1 MRSDS
6 MKAFVKMLSVFITVL
21 MIMGVAS
28 VGMSAFAVSDDV
40 IGDYDFKI
48 TSPYDDIDWSTIK
61 TYKAATHVHTVRSD
75 GDVELN
81 DMIREYYKLGYDA
94 LSLTDHGT
102 INYSWMDGGHRL
114 TWFDY
119 QYFVHGNVDE
129 LGSEEYNAIVTGTKP
144 VDGTPRGYGM
154 TEVPYGIELN
164 GASTNKCH
172 INSYYADV
180 GHGDLEMN
188 TSWPESAVVKSYNG
202 NGFTHI
208 NHVGE
213 WAEGNDSAL
222 VYNESWLERFTS
234 IYQTY
239 CPNREGWDKGERG
252 VVGMELV
259 NTADS
264 RTKNDRR
271 YVYDEILKRL
281 APQGINV
288 YGFCEDDA
296 HEYSDCDRNAQF
308 LLMDDNSNT
317 QMSGVTFNGKQL
329 TVGQNNVR
337 NSMFYGRFYCSA
349 KNAKNSYELG
359 NGFAAQGA
367 YPSISNISVDSKTNQ
382 IKITCKDATK
392 ARLVADGVIIET
404 KKVSA
409 SGSTVVFDLNAYEEK
424 INSYVRVYFT
434 GDGGITFLQPFLV
447 EKTESKQASV
457 QFITPSSDTDVK
469 VYNASGTLVTS
480 EYADNYYIL
489 PAGNYTYTA
498 KRNGYL
504 PKTDSFTVTQ
514 SDITNGVKKKINVEL
529 EEDSD
534 VTFAYFYAP
543 ETIYLSKDD
552 NQSFQYYIDRENAVN
567 GALNA
572 QSNKTTG
579 NIFFSREG
587 ATNVSLTYS
596 VEEGAASV
604 NHINLGVTNTAEG
617 TLSTQVSGGQL
628 SQALTNGEYVL
639 IKWTATYTYKD
650 ITYYSYTY
658 SYVYKTPTGTTSTL
672 AAGAFAETTKNI
684 TTWPHA
690 KMRVVASVYVFGL
703 HSITTNNA
711 NGYEYAPYSGTELTK
726 ADSNPKVTG
735 SGYAWNDRS
744 SSGGSEVTNTTG
756 DVGNLYADR
765 SRVNN
770 FSQIPNLMIGFDLN
784 DSTQTE
790 DYSDGVGTSFYF
802 GDDSV
807 AANCVYK
814 FTCDAD
820 NHNIYTKYNN
830 GNTYT
835 VTTAGHGKYKL
846 SMHSGQRLYQ
856 SNNSVD
862 AKKLNFPLPAASHS
876 ETEIPVIGNA
886 KGAKSG
892 RTDTVQ
898 MKVFINV
905 VNVNKNDLRAKLNDS
920 IKVSYQKNW
929 FSSASDWD
937 AYQKAVVEA
946 AKILGNPGADG
957 EAISD
962 ATNKLEDAEG
972 AIKLKTGTAVVKHY
986 WTYGDNTGLIYS
998 EDSYT
1003 YTYND
1008 NLAANAVEING
1019 YTFASQFECYANGV
1033 LIDSGIESF
1042 DNAAA
1047 AAENYEWRFY
1057 YVPNSYSVSY
1067 ETGTGESFS
1076 PNTGSGSTANFGQT
1090 YEITSNYPSRTGYTF
1105 DGWYLDAADKT
1116 YSSSEKIKWDWSSDG
1131 IFTAQWKALKYNV
1144 TYDVNGGD
1152 SSFKPAS
1159 SYLTATYGETYLM
1172 PSEVPTKTG
1181 YMFMG
1186 WKLNDGDSYTAG
1198 GQFMWKVA
1206 SDGEFVAQWTNAL
1219 YTVTFDPVASDAT
1232 VTPATKQVEF
1242 DKAYGTLAKAERTGY
1257 TATWYS
1263 NPDYTSSSLVK
1274 DTTLVKIAADHKLY
1288 AKWNPTEYTIK
1299 YDLGGGTVTGSNP
1312 YKYTIESAAFT
1323 LKNPTRTGYEF
1334 EGWSGTGISASAYSK
1349 SVTVATGSYGN
1360 RTYTAHWKAIDY
1372 KIDYTLNGGTN
1383 DSRNPSSYTYDNYVT
1398 IYPATRTGYNF
1409 TGWTGSGV
1417 TDTATVTISK
1427 GSTGDRS
1434 YSAGWSIINYKITYD
1449 LAGGSESAANPTS
1462 YNIESADIKLNAP
1475 VKTGYTFAGW
1485 KSNYYN
1491 GTVLN
1496 VTIAKGSYGNK
1507 AFTAVWSNNGYV
1519 ITYDLAGGSVDG
1531 SNPNGYNT
1539 GDTITLIN
1547 PVKEGYTFAGWI
1559 KKDLESGIESDPAMT
1574 SGITSSDHGNKNFTA
1589 TWAPK
1594 TYTISYVLD
1603 GGKFETVQGNPT
1615 SYTPDS
1621 EAIVLVT
1628 PVKAGYRFTG
1638 WSGTGLGGNVTK
1650 VTIPSGSIGNREYT
1664 AHWATM
1670 VYSISYDLAGGTDTG
1685 LPTQYTVDDTQTI
1698 GAPLRTG
1705 YTFAGWSQSYE
1716 SFTWK
1721 STYADPSTGYLGS
1734 NSSYPDSIYSSPIVL
1749 RSGKTYS
1756 LSTASSGGISDLK
1769 LLTYNLDGTF
1779 KAAVNTVN
1787 FTPSADCIGYILAY
1801 KGHTNQSIID
1811 SVKLSVSGQQ
1821 STVAIAKGSTGNMKL
1836 TASWNVNTY
1845 TLTYDLDGG
1854 TLSEENPATYTAETD
1869 TFTLH
1874 NPTKTGYDFVGWLYD
1889 GNTSSSVTIAKG
1901 STGNRTYKAVWN
1913 ETVYSITYN
1922 LGGGSVSGNPVSYTK
1937 DTATFTLNN
1946 PTRTGYSFSGWTGTG
1961 ISGVT
1966 ATVTVPKG
1974 SLGNRTYTATWTPTT
1989 YTITYN
1995 LDGGTNSALNPRSYT
2010 VETDTFTLAYPTKSG
2025 AVFAGWTGTDID
2037 GVSANVTISKGSTGN
2052 RTYTATWDIS
2062 TFTISYN
2069 LNGGIGDASNPTS
2082 YSVDSDPITL
2092 ARPSRTGYRFL
2103 GWTGTGLSGVTE
2115 YVTIPT
2121 GSTGH
2126 RSYTAIWSAIDYTIS
2141 YTLGTGAQLDEENPT
2156 TYNVETTTFTL
2167 NNPVRAGYVFTGWT
2181 GTDLNS
2187 LTATVT
2193 IAKGST
2199 GNRTYTA
2206 NWSVD
2211 GYAISYVL
2219 NGGKLSAEN
2228 PATYTITSPDITLNN
2243 PTREGYKFTGW
2254 SGTGISGTGLSTS
2267 VTIPTGS
2274 TGNRNYEA
2282 NWELEVYNL
2291 TYHLDGGT
2299 QTVANPSTYTYLSAP
2314 ITLYSPVKAGYSF
2327 LGWSSDYFD
2336 DVQMSVTIPTNST
2349 GDKEFVAHWQ
2359 LGVYTIKYNL
2369 NGGTVSGTNPTTFRY
2384 STDSF
2389 TLINPTK
2396 KGYVFAGWSGTGISG
2411 TTMTVEIPK
2420 GSSGDREYT
2429 ANWSESSNIITYNL
2443 NGGVITDGSNPTSYV
2458 TNSGM
2463 ITLINPTKLGYTFT
2477 GWSGTGISG
2486 TSTKVSF
2493 DTTGGGSKSFTAN
2506 WTAINYRIAYNL
2518 NGGTLATANPRFYTV
2533 EDSITL
2539 NNPTRTGY
2547 LFKGWE
2553 GTGLEEGF
2561 TYQTVNIVKGS
2572 TGNRTYTAVWGE
2584 TVYTITYNYNGGS
2597 TDYANPTS
2605 YTISSSAI
2613 TLYNPERTGY
2623 TFTGWTGTDY
2633 SNPTKNAVI
2642 PSGSTGNKTFT
2653 ANFSVITYSISYFGV
2668 DNAKFTPS
2676 AVSYTVDS
2684 DAITLPA
2691 PTRIGYTFLGWR
2703 GTGIV
2708 GISKDVTIAKGS
2720 TGDRTYTAQWKPI
2733 SFSITYNLNGG
2744 KTSGDN
2750 PTSYT
2755 SEDSKISILNPGKAG
2770 YGFGGW
2776 TQSYENFTWSNGFI
2790 NASTGAV
2797 ESSSTYPNSK
2807 YAAPIVLRKGVTYTV
2822 SGVSADLLRWRLF
2835 SLDGTYLNSQT
2846 ASSYTPTADCIVYI
2860 LAYSGLTE
2868 AQLGAIKLT
2877 VNGKLTNASIPTGS
2891 MGNVTFTANWTSQKY
2906 TISYNGLDGA
2916 TVSGNPTSYTA
2927 DQTITL
2933 KNPTK
2938 TGYTF
2943 LGWTGTDLLSAST
2956 NVTIPAGS
2964 SGNRVYTAQWK
2975 LTDYSISISLNGG
2988 TISGY
2993 MPTSYNVNSSAITLP
3008 TPKKSGYRFLGWSGT
3023 DITGTASSVTIAAGS
3038 TGNRAYT
3045 ANWEENTSGTHVFR
3059 FYGYNKQL
3067 FYSKEVA
3074 VGEKFEL
3081 PKDAIIGYDVKAWS
3095 IDYTLPQYVNS
3106 VDDVDVYAVSFTPTS
3121 SKKYKITVN
3130 DTETTYGQYDTV
3142 TITAPAT
3149 NSSGQAFSYWE
3160 DGSGKIVSYYRSY
3173 SFKAHANEKLI
3184 PQYGKSFS
3192 GVKAAIRVTKI
3203 EYNRYYDWIT
3213 VYAERSVSSEY
3224 TVLQHGIIFTDNA
3237 SVAADTSRFVIGTSG
3252 VKASTAKG
3260 RNKSGIYTLSIS
3272 HLENYG
3278 DYIYARGY
3286 VKVAD
3291 ADGNVSIIYSDVSE
3305 KFYNYH
3311 KNPSSYQG

>member
-1 MRSDS
+1 

-21 MIMGVAS
+21 MVMGIAS

-48 TSPYDDIDWSTIK
+48 TSPYDSVDWSTIK

-94 LSLTDHGT
+94 LALTDHGT
-102 INYSWMDGGHRL
+102 VNYSWMDGGHRL

-144 VDGTPRGYGM
+144 VEGNTARGFGM

-172 INSYYADV
+172 INSYYADC

-188 TSWPESAVVKSYNG
+188 TSWPESAVVKSYNA

-239 CPNREGWDKGERG
+239 CPNREGWTNGERG

-264 RTKNDRR
+264 RTRNDRR

-308 LLMDDNSNT
+308 LLMDSNSNT
-317 QMSGVTFNGKQL
+317 EMSGVTFNGKEL

-337 NSMFYGRFYCSA
+337 NSMFYGRFYCSS

-404 KKVSA
+404 KKTSA

-424 INSYVRVYFT
+424 INSYVRVYLT

-447 EKTESKQASV
+447 QKTESKQASV

-469 VYNASGTLVTS
+469 VYNSAGTLING

-489 PAGNYTYTA
+489 PAGNYTYVA
-498 KRNGYL
+498 NRKGYL
-504 PKTDSFTVTQ
+504 TKTDSFTVTQ
-514 SDITNGVKKKINVEL
+514 SDVTNGVKKKINVVL

-543 ETIYLSKDD
+543 ETIYLSLED
-552 NQSFQYYIDRENAVN
+552 NQSFKYYIDRQNAVN

-572 QSNKTTG
+572 QADKQTG

-587 ATNVSLTYS
+587 ATNVSISHS
-596 VEEGAASV
+596 VQEGSASV
-604 NHINLGVTNTAEG
+604 NYITLGSNSTSGDTI
-617 TLSTQVSGGQL
+617 STQVTAGEL
-628 SQALTNGEYVL
+628 SQPLSNDEYVL

-658 SYVYKTPTGTTSTL
+658 SYVYKTPTGTSASL
-672 AAGAFAETTKNI
+672 AAGAMAETRKNN
-684 TTWPHA
+684 TPFSGWMHDT
-690 KMRVVASVYVFGL
+690 MRVVASVYVFGL
-703 HSITTNNA
+703 HSIETTNG
-711 NGYEYAPYSGTELTK
+711 NGYKYAPYTGIDYVLDSDPKTTGT
-726 ADSNPKVTG
+726 
-735 SGYAWNDRS
+735 GYAWSTRS
-744 SSGGSEVTNTTG
+744 SSGGSEIANTTG
-756 DVGNLYADR
+756 DVGNFYADR
-765 SRVNN
+765 SRIDN
-770 FSQIPNLMIGFDLN
+770 FSQVPNLIIGFDLN
-784 DSTQTE
+784 DSTEAE
-790 DYSDGVGTSFYF
+790 DYTDGVGAKFYI
-802 GDDSV
+802 GDSSV
-807 AANCVYK
+807 AANCMYK
-814 FTCDAD
+814 FDCDAD
-820 NHNIYTKYNN
+820 NHNIYTKYSTT
-830 GNTYT
+830 GNYT
-835 VTTAGHGKYKL
+835 ITTAGHGGNRL
-846 SMHSGQRLYQ
+846 SMHKGTRLYK
-856 SNNSVD
+856 SDNSVSSTR
-862 AKKLNFPLPAASHS
+862 LNYPLPAVSHS
-876 ETEIPVIGNA
+876 ETEIPVSGYA
-886 KGAKSG
+886 KGYKSS
-892 RTDTVQ
+892 RSDQVDV
-898 MKVFINV
+898 KVFINV
-905 VNVNKNDLRAKLNDS
+905 VNINKNDLRSKLNDS
-920 IKVSYQKNW
+920 IKVSYQPNW
-929 FSSASDWD
+929 FTSSSDWD
-937 AYQKAVVEA
+937 TYQKAVIEA
-946 AKILGNPGADG
+946 AKILGNPAADG
-957 EAISD
+957 EAVAD
-962 ATNKLEDAEG
+962 ATNKLDQAEDV
-972 AIKLKTGTAVVKHY
+972 IKLKTGTGVVKHI
-986 WTYGDNTGLIYS
+986 WQYGGKTGLIYS

-1008 NLAANAVEING
+1008 NLAANAADIEG
-1019 YTFASQFECYANGV
+1019 YTYANKFECYANGV
-1033 LIDSGIESF
+1033 LIDSGTESF

-1047 AAENYEWRFY
+1047 AAEEYEWRFY
-1057 YVPNSYSVSY
+1057 YTPKNYKVTYA
-1067 ETGTGESFS
+1067 TGTGDAFS
-1076 PNTGSGSTANFGQT
+1076 PNTGSGSNANYDQT
-1090 YEITSNYPSRTGYTF
+1090 YEITKNYPSRTGYTF
-1105 DGWYLDAADKT
+1105 DGWYLDVADKT
-1116 YSSSEKIKWDWSSDG
+1116 YSSGESFKWTWASDG
-1131 IFTAQWKALKYNV
+1131 AFTAQWKALKYNV

-1152 SSFKPAS
+1152 ASFKPAS
-1159 SYLTATYGETYLM
+1159 SYLTATYGETYSM
-1172 PSEVPTKTG
+1172 PSELPTKTG
-1181 YMFMG
+1181 YVFMG

-1198 GQFMWKVA
+1198 GQFMWNIA
-1206 SDGEFVAQWTNAL
+1206 SDGEFVAQWSNAK
-1219 YTVTFDPVASDAT
+1219 YTVIFDPVASDAT
-1232 VTPATKQVEF
+1232 VTPANKQVEY

-1263 NPDYTSSSLVK
+1263 NAEYATSSLVK
-1274 DTTLVKIAADHKLY
+1274 ESTIVKIAADHKLY
-1288 AKWNPTEYTIK
+1288 AKWSPTEYTIS
-1299 YDLGGGTVTGSNP
+1299 YSLGGGTITGTNP
-1312 YKYTIESAAFT
+1312 NRYNIETASFT
-1323 LKNPTRTGYEF
+1323 LKNPTKTGYVF
-1334 EGWSGTGISASAYSK
+1334 EGWSGTGISASAYST
-1349 SVTVATGSYGN
+1349 SVTVAKGSYGN
-1360 RTYTAHWKAIDY
+1360 RTYTAHWKAIGY
-1372 KIDYTLNGGTN
+1372 KINYTLNGGTN
-1383 DSRNPSSYTYDNYVT
+1383 DSRNPSSYTYEDSVT
-1398 IYPATRTGYNF
+1398 IYPATRTGYTF

-1417 TDTATVTISK
+1417 TDTNKVTISR

-1434 YSAGWSIINYKITYD
+1434 YSAGWNIINYKISYN

-1485 KSNYYN
+1485 QSNYYN

-1507 AFTAVWSNNGYV
+1507 SFTAVWSNNGYV

-1531 SNPNGYNT
+1531 TNPNGYNT

-1547 PVKEGYTFAGWI
+1547 PVREGYTFAGWI
-1559 KKDLESGIESDPAMT
+1559 KKDIESGIESEPAMS

-1589 TWAPK
+1589 TWNAK

-1603 GGKFETVQGNPT
+1603 GGKIESAVGNPT

-1621 EAIVLVT
+1621 ESITLIN

-1638 WSGTGLGGNVTK
+1638 WSGTGLGGNVTS
-1650 VTIPSGSIGNREYT
+1650 VTIPSGSIGNKEYT
-1664 AHWATM
+1664 AHWAT
-1670 VYSISYDLAGGTDTG
+1670 VIYTISYDLAGGTDTG
-1685 LPTQYTVDDTQTI
+1685 LPTQYTVDDVHSI
-1698 GAPLRTG
+1698 GSPLRTG
-1705 YTFAGWSQSYE
+1705 YTFAGWTQSYE
-1716 SFTWK
+1716 NFTWK
-1721 STYADPSTGYLGS
+1721 SAYADTSTGFLGA

-1749 RSGKTYS
+1749 RAGKTYS

-1779 KAAVNTVN
+1779 KALANTVN
-1787 FTPSADCIGYILAY
+1787 FTPSADCIGYILAFRN
-1801 KGHTNQSIID
+1801 HTNQSLID
-1811 SVKLSVSGQQ
+1811 SIKLSVSGKQN
-1821 STVAIAKGSTGNMKL
+1821 TVAIAKGSTGNMKL
-1836 TASWNVNTY
+1836 TASWTVNTY
-1845 TLTYDLDGG
+1845 KLTYDLDGG
-1854 TLSEENPATYTAETD
+1854 TLSEANPATYTAETD
-1869 TFTLH
+1869 TFTLN
-1874 NPTKTGYDFVGWLYD
+1874 NPTKTGYDFVGWLYN

-1901 STGNRTYKAVWN
+1901 STGDRTYKAVWN

-1922 LGGGSVSGNPVSYTK
+1922 LGGGSVTGNPVSYTMNS
-1937 DTATFTLNN
+1937 ATFTLKN
-1946 PTRTGYSFSGWTGTG
+1946 PSRTGYSFSGWTGTG

-1966 ATVTVPKG
+1966 TTVTVPKG
-1974 SLGNRTYTATWTPTT
+1974 SLGNRSYTASWTPTT

-1995 LDGGTNSALNPRSYT
+1995 LDGGTNADSNPRSYT
-2010 VETDTFTLAYPTKSG
+2010 IETDTFTLAYPTKSG

-2037 GVSANVTISKGSTGN
+2037 GASTSVTVSKGSTGN
-2052 RTYTATWDIS
+2052 RTYTANWDIS

-2069 LNGGIGDASNPTS
+2069 LNGGTGDSSNPTS

-2092 ARPSRTGYRFL
+2092 ARPSRTGYKFL
-2103 GWTGTGLSGVTE
+2103 GWTGTGLTGVTE

-2126 RSYTAIWSAIDYTIS
+2126 RAYTAIWTAIDYTIS
-2141 YTLGTGAQLDEENPT
+2141 YTLGAGAQLDEENPV

-2167 NNPVRAGYVFTGWT
+2167 NNPVRAGYIFAGWT
-2181 GTDLNS
+2181 GTDLTS
-2187 LTATVT
+2187 PTSTVT
-2193 IAKGST
+2193 ISKGST
-2199 GNRTYTA
+2199 GNRNYTA

-2211 GYAISYVL
+2211 GYTITYVL
-2219 NGGKLSAEN
+2219 NGGKLTAEN
-2228 PATYTITSPDITLNN
+2228 PTTYTITSSDITLNN

-2299 QTVANPSTYTYLSAP
+2299 QSVANPSTYTYLSAP

-2327 LGWSSDYFD
+2327 LGWSSNYYSDI
-2336 DVQMSVTIPTNST
+2336 QMSVTIPTNST
-2349 GDKEFVAHWQ
+2349 GDKEFIANWE

-2369 NGGTVSGTNPTTFRY
+2369 NGGTVNGTNPTTFKY
-2384 STDSF
+2384 STE
-2389 TLINPTK
+2389 TITVINPTK
-2396 KGYVFAGWSGTGISG
+2396 QGYVFAGWSGTGISG
-2411 TTMTVEIPK
+2411 TTMILEIPK

-2429 ANWSESSNIITYNL
+2429 ANWSESNNIITYNL
-2443 NGGVITDGSNPTSYV
+2443 NGGVITGGSNPTSYV

-2477 GWSGTGISG
+2477 GWSGTGIDG
-2486 TSTKVSF
+2486 VKLKVSF
-2493 DTTGGGSKSFTAN
+2493 DTTAGGSKSFTAN

-2518 NGGTLATANPRFYTV
+2518 NGGTVATANKRYYTV
-2533 EDSITL
+2533 EDGFTL

-2547 LFKGWE
+2547 TFKGWT

-2584 TVYTITYNYNGGS
+2584 QVYTITYNYNGGS

-2605 YTISSSAI
+2605 YTISSNAI

-2623 TFTGWTGTDY
+2623 IFDGWTGTDY
-2633 SNPTKNAVI
+2633 ATATKTAVI
-2642 PSGSTGNKTFT
+2642 PSGSTGDKTFT
-2653 ANFSVITYSISYFGV
+2653 ANYTIIEYSISYYGV
-2668 DNAKFTPS
+2668 DGANFTPG
-2676 AVSYTVDS
+2676 ATSYTVDS
-2684 DAITLPA
+2684 NDITLPT
-2691 PTRIGYTFLGWR
+2691 PTKIGYTFVGWR

-2708 GISKDVTIAKGS
+2708 GVSKNVTIAKGS
-2720 TGDRTYTAQWKPI
+2720 TGDRTYTAQWQAI
-2733 SFSITYNLNGG
+2733 SYSISYNLGGG
-2744 KTSGDN
+2744 KTSAEN

-2755 SEDSKISILNPGKAG
+2755 TESSKISILNPSKAG
-2770 YGFGGW
+2770 YSFVGW
-2776 TQSYENFTWSNGFI
+2776 TQSYENLIWNVGFI
-2790 NASTGAV
+2790 NASTGKV

-2807 YAAPIVLRKGVTYTV
+2807 YADPIVLRKGVTYTV
-2822 SGVSADLLRWRLF
+2822 SGVSSDSLRWRLF
-2835 SLDGTYLNSQT
+2835 TLDGTYKGSQT
-2846 ASSYTPTADCIVYI
+2846 TASYTPTEDCIVYV
-2860 LAYSGLTE
+2860 LAYSGLSN
-2868 AQLGAIKLT
+2868 AQLDAIKLT
-2877 VNGKLTNASIPTGS
+2877 VNGKITGASIPAGS
-2891 MGNVTFTANWTSQKY
+2891 MGNVTYTANWNSQTF
-2906 TISYNGLDGA
+2906 TISYNGLEGA

-2933 KNPTK
+2933 NNPTK
-2938 TGYTF
+2938 PGYTF
-2943 LGWTGTDLLSAST
+2943 LGWTGTDLLAAST
-2956 NVTIPAGS
+2956 NVTIPEGS
-2964 SGNRVYTAQWK
+2964 SGNRVYTALWK
-2975 LTDYSISISLNGG
+2975 LTDYSITISLNGG

-2993 MPTSYNVNSSAITLP
+2993 VPTSYTIKSAAITLP
-3008 TPKKSGYRFLGWSGT
+3008 TPTRSGYRFLGWSGT
-3023 DITGTASSVTIAAGS
+3023 DISGKSFSVTIAAGS

-3045 ANWEENTSGTHVFR
+3045 ANWEENTSGTHTIR
-3059 FYGYNKQL
+3059 FYGYNKEL
-3067 FYSKEVA
+3067 FYTKVIS
-3074 VGEKFEL
+3074 VGQAIEA
-3081 PKDAIIGYDVKAWS
+3081 PDTAIIGYTVTSWS
-3095 IDYTLPQYVNS
+3095 IDFTLPQYVNS
-3106 VDDVDVYAVSFTPTS
+3106 ADDINIYATSFVPSTQT
-3121 SKKYKITVN
+3121 YKITV
-3130 DTETTYGQYDTV
+3130 DGKETDYRQYDTV
-3142 TITAPAT
+3142 TITAPAK
-3149 NSSGQAFSYWE
+3149 NASGQSFSYWQ
-3160 DGSGKIVSYYRSY
+3160 DGNGKIVSYYRSY
-3173 SFKAHANEKLI
+3173 SFRAHADETLI
-3184 PQYGKSFS
+3184 PVYGKSTS
-3192 GVKAAIRVTKI
+3192 AVKAAIRVTKI
-3203 EYNRYYDWIT
+3203 EYNSYYDWIT

-3224 TVLQHGIIFTDNA
+3224 TVLQHGIIFTDDA
-3237 SVAADTSRFVIGTSG
+3237 SIAADTNKFVIGTSG
-3252 VKASTAKG
+3252 VKTSTAKG
-3260 RNKSGIYTLSIS
+3260 RNRSGIYTLSIS

-3278 DYIYARGY
+3278 DYIYARSY

-3291 ADGNVSIIYSDVSE
+3291 ASGKVSVIYSDADSL
-3305 KFYNYH
+3305 YNYH